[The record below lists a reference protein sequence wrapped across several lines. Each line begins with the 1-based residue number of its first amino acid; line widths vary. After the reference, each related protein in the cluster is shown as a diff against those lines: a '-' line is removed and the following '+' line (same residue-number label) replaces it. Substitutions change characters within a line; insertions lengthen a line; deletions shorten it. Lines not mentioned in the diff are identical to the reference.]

1 MCPAGLAAVLS
12 AVEDFAAFFLVL
24 VQPVTVCVLPK
35 SFEELL
41 HVADHQHCISFLL
54 RLADDISLIN
64 EGKILHVF
72 CNRVVLFRNV
82 LTDRFFLMILENSVF
97 TPYLYPADPGPQ
109 IPFGEGKERVMK
121 QNNPLAF
128 FPQPLCQIKICRA
141 ST

>member
-1 MCPAGLAAVLS
+1 MAGSIAKHPAVFVASCPRQILYAS
-12 AVEDFAAFFLVL
+12 AIIR
-24 VQPVTVCVLPK
+24 CN
-35 SFEELL
+35 
-41 HVADHQHCISFLL
+41 QHCISFLL

-64 EGKILHVF
+64 EEKILHVF